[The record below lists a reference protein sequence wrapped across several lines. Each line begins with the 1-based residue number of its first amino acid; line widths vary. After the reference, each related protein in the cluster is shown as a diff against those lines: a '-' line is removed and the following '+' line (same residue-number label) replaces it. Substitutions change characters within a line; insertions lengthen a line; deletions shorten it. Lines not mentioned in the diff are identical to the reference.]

1 MSFLYEL
8 KKFFQKLFNKDE
20 IKKISEMNIHYEK
33 VEREDLKIN
42 NHDRYVENLR
52 NEYLESSKNQKKDY
66 KKLKFVNEV
75 YVELNPYNGTGF
87 KKKKIY

>member
-8 KKFFQKLFNKDE
+8 KKFFQKLFNKEE